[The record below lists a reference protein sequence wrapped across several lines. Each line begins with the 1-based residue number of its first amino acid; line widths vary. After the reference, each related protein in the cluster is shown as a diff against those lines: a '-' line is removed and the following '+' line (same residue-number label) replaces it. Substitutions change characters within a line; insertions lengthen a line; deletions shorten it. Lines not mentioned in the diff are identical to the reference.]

1 MCKTDVMSQW
11 EEAKKIQKKSINW
24 MTEERHLNNKIKYII
39 AII

>member
-1 MCKTDVMSQW
+1 MCRTDVMSQW
-11 EEAKKIQKKSINW
+11 EEAKKSKKSINW